1 MEAVIGDGDFEQ
13 TVALVVGK
21 AEEVHRRIVHAHHE
35 LQFVGLLRMEEVVV
49 GWGRGAE
56 DTLAQVEVV
65 ARLVV
70 VEVGVEAEETAQ
82 PHEEHEVEVGEAVCL
97 AVEPLD
103 AAGDIVE
110 EGLVALFGA
119 EGVVEEL
126 GHEERDG
133 EFVGMEGDG
142 GEGRGQAD
150 VGHLLQLRLGTD
162 VGLYLEER
170 QGLEELFLDAG
181 LRRLGD
187 AHHERQSSV
196 RLGEQ
201 VHDHSRL
208 AVLEGMEDYGLGLR
222 LHTAAKVRIKSEKWS
237 PEREETGLV

>member
-21 AEEVHRRIVHAHHE
+21 AEKVHRGIVHAHHE

-119 EGVVEEL
+119 SVMASLWGWKGMVVKGEARRTSDIFCSCAL
-126 GHEERDG
+126 GRMS
-133 EFVGMEGDG
+133 VSTS
-142 GEGRGQAD
+142 R
-150 VGHLLQLRLGTD
+150 
-162 VGLYLEER
+162 
-170 QGLEELFLDAG
+170 
-181 LRRLGD
+181 
-187 AHHERQSSV
+187 SV
-196 RLGEQ
+196 RGWKSCFLMRAFDVLGMLTMN
-201 VHDHSRL
+201 DSRPC
-208 AVLEGMEDYGLGLR
+208 VLVNRSTIILVSPYLR
-222 LHTAAKVRIKSEKWS
+222 EWRTMAWVFVCIRLQRYE
-237 PEREETGLV
+237 